1 MHIKDISNKKIAKI
15 NNKQYI
21 MIVFFLKT
29 KKVNTKMSNVAA
41 ALYICK
47 ANSILFQFLKIF
59 LKITL
64 SEGLLYFYRYYHNN
78 IYPYHNSL
86 IFDNY

>member
-1 MHIKDISNKKIAKI
+1 MHTKDTSNKKIVKI
-15 NNKQYI
+15 NNNLYI
-21 MIVFFLKT
+21 MSVSCLKA
-29 KKVNTKMSNVAA
+29 KKVNTKMSNVKA
-41 ALYICK
+41 ALDICK